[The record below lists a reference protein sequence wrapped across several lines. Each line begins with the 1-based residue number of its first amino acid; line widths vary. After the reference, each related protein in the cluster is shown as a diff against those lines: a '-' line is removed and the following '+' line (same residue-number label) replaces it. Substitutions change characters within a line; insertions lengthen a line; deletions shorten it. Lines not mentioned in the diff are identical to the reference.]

1 MPSPSSSSPPAL
13 DKALILAELRR
24 LVHADLATVAASQQ
38 ETQAGATH
46 EESKPENDKDTRALE
61 SSYLARG
68 LARRVGELQDAAT
81 HLDALQLRTFTGA
94 APIALSALVIVED
107 DDGKS
112 RHYFLAPGGG
122 GVKLHLE
129 GVVGPPP
136 RDLAVPSPAEQP
148 RDLTEER
155 QRADAPPQME
165 PAHHP
170 QQGERRDPDGPDPA
184 PAVLERQSGHDRA
197 YVADHEGGARPR
209 HRSQ

>member
-129 GVVGPPP
+129 GVEVAIVTPQ
-136 RDLAVPSPAEQP
+136 SP
-148 RDLTEER
+148 LG
-155 QRADAPPQME
+155 RALIGKREDDDVELQTPQGKRE
-165 PAHHP
+165 FL
-170 QQGERRDPDGPDPA
+170 
-184 PAVLERQSGHDRA
+184 VVS
-197 YVADHEGGARPR
+197 VT
-209 HRSQ
+209 